1 MMTTTVNT
9 AGASN
14 HASTAALCACSLINA
29 YLMIGVFPYAGY
41 MAMALLQGVTQDNA
55 GTYAGLIA
63 SSFMAGRTLSAYMW
77 GKAADI
83 YGRIFVLNSCLL
95 LSAVFSLLF
104 CTAGSFRGAL
114 FWRFCLGFSNGIIS
128 TTKTAATEL
137 ADGDHVL
144 EKRNMFLVIG
154 MRSWGYLVTPALCGL
169 LSDPIRQ
176 YPGAAWLRQGWIGH
190 VLSKYPFLLPNLVA
204 CVACLVTFVV
214 VTYFVR
220 ETLPE
225 SKRRDASNIPGDFLN
240 WIQHS
245 LKMLLRSVKTRVTR
259 LLRTVQSR
267 ICPFREHNESRILL
281 PATYKYDATKEAMDG
296 QTFAFNGEPTES
308 VWGRIRT
315 RHHLLAHWMFSFVS
329 MCADELFPLFCMS
342 QTGGLGLTEASIGK
356 ILSGA
361 GLLFA
366 ITQYTVFST
375 LVHHY
380 GEYTCLTIG
389 SVLGIQ
395 PSAFIPLSLLLGT
408 ASESSW
414 RLFSLLS
421 IIMAACKLFGL
432 LYFTSLA
439 LALNKTVPSSQRG
452 TMNGLVVT
460 GASLTRAIAP
470 TFAGALSSFSYS
482 SSVFPSEYG
491 AVLVYCTLSML
502 AALITLR
509 VRHLN
514 DTPDDANAKEATLEI
529 EGIAPI
535 LRKHIK

>member
-1 MMTTTVNT
+1 MTTTGNT
-9 AGASN
+9 AGAPN
-14 HASTAALCACSLINA
+14 HAVSTAVLCACSLINA

-95 LSAVFSLLF
+95 LSAAFSLLF
-104 CTAGSFRGAL
+104 GTAGSFRGAL
-114 FWRFCLGFSNGIIS
+114 FWRFCLGFANGIIS

-137 ADGDHVL
+137 ADGNLVV

-154 MRSWGYLVTPALCGL
+154 MRSWGYLLSPALCGL
-169 LSDPIRQ
+169 LSDPLRQ
-176 YPGAAWLRQGWIGH
+176 YPGATWLRRGWIGH
-190 VLSKYPFLLPNLVA
+190 VLTNYPFLLPNLVA
-204 CVACLVTFVV
+204 CVACLVTFVI
-214 VTYFVR
+214 VTYFVH

-225 SKRRDASNIPGDFLN
+225 SKRRDSSNIPGDLLN
-240 WIQHS
+240 WIQPS
-245 LKMLLRSVKTRVTR
+245 LKR
-259 LLRTVQSR
+259 LLRTVKTHVEKLLRPVQSR
-267 ICPFREHNESRILL
+267 ICPGQGHTESRILL
-281 PATYKYDATKEAMDG
+281 PATHKYDATKEAMDG
-296 QTFAFNGEPTES
+296 PTYAFDGEPTES
-308 VWGRIRT
+308 VWGRTRT
-315 RHHLLAHWMFSFVS
+315 RRHLLAHWMFSFVS
-329 MCADELFPLFCMS
+329 MCADGLFPLFCMS

-366 ITQYTVFST
+366 LTQYTVFSA

-389 SVLGIQ
+389 SVVGIQ

-414 RLFSLLS
+414 RIFSLLS
-421 IIMAACKLFGL
+421 VIMAVCKLFGL

-439 LALNKTVPSSQRG
+439 LALNKTVPSSLRG
-452 TMNGLVVT
+452 TLNGLVVT

-470 TFAGALSSFSYS
+470 TFAGALSSFFYS

-491 AVLVYCTLSML
+491 AVLVYGTLSIL
-502 AALITLR
+502 AALVTLR

-514 DTPDDANAKEATLEI
+514 DTPDDPNAKELTLEI
-529 EGIAPI
+529 EDVDP
-535 LRKHIK
+535 LRRHIK

>member
-1 MMTTTVNT
+1 MMMTTGNT
-9 AGASN
+9 ADAAS

-41 MAMALLQGVTQDNA
+41 MAMALLAGVTQDNA

-63 SSFMAGRTLSAYMW
+63 SSFMVGRTLSAYMW

-95 LSAVFSLLF
+95 LSAAFSLLF

-128 TTKTAATEL
+128 TAKTAATEL
-137 ADGDHVL
+137 ADGNHVE

-154 MRSWGYLVTPALCGL
+154 MRSWGYLVTPSLCGL

-176 YPGAAWLRQGWIGH
+176 YPGASWLRQGWIGH
-190 VLSKYPFLLPNLVA
+190 VLTKYPFLLPNLVA

-214 VTYFVR
+214 VTFFVH

-225 SKRRDASNIPGDFLN
+225 SKRRDASNIPGDLLN
-240 WIQHS
+240 WIQNS
-245 LKMLLRSVKTRVTR
+245 LKSLLHSVNRHVESTE
-259 LLRTVQSR
+259 QSQ
-267 ICPFREHNESRILL
+267 ICPFRGRSESRILL
-281 PATYKYDATKEAMDG
+281 TASYKYGTTREAMDG
-296 QTFAFNGEPTES
+296 STFSFNGEPTES
-308 VWGRIRT
+308 VWERMHT
-315 RHHLLAHWMFSFVS
+315 RHYLLVHWMFSFVS
-329 MCADELFPLFCMS
+329 MCADVLFPLFCMS

-366 ITQYTVFST
+366 LSQYTIFST
-375 LVHHY
+375 LIHHY

-395 PSAFIPLSLLLGT
+395 PSTFIPLSLLLGT
-408 ASESSW
+408 SSESSW
-414 RLFSLLS
+414 MLFALLS
-421 IIMAACKLFGL
+421 IIMAICKLFGL

-439 LALNKTVPSSQRG
+439 LTLNKTVPSSQRG
-452 TMNGLVVT
+452 TMNGLVVS

-470 TFAGALSSFSYS
+470 TFAGALSSFCYS
-482 SSVFPSEYG
+482 SSAFPSEYG
-491 AVLVYCTLSML
+491 SVLVYGTLSML

-514 DTPDDANAKEATLEI
+514 DAPDDANTKEATLEI
-529 EGIAPI
+529 EDLAP
-535 LRKHIK
+535 LRKHIEK